1 MSALF
6 GPKKWFERT
15 DLFVRQLTKTTGSKM
30 RDMPRKS
37 TQMLI
42 SKAKTTTI
50 EFNCV
55 SKILDITRIIVQI
68 CIKKAR
74 HRSSSCLA
82 FLIQTCGHFG
92 PFLTIFYRPVY
103 DFYPHVVKSPMLGNR
118 GDPPLLKNR
127 VSACCEASAFYM
139 LSALQKCDGIDG

>member
-15 DLFVRQLTKTTGSKM
+15 DLFVRQLTKTSGSKM

-68 CIKKAR
+68 CFKKAG
-74 HRSSSCLA
+74 HRFQFMSRFFETNLRT
-82 FLIQTCGHFG
+82 FWTVFEH
-92 PFLTIFYRPVY
+92 IFTDQYMTFARMWSN
-103 DFYPHVVKSPMLGNR
+103 HR
-118 GDPPLLKNR
+118 GWGIGGTPPLFKNP
-127 VSACCEASAFYM
+127 VSAC
-139 LSALQKCDGIDG
+139 